1 MKKWLKIWMLTMA
14 FVAAMTAVV
23 STGKVSAEEGK
34 SSNEVQVVIG
44 KYNDWKNTCT
54 WGNFL
59 FNFDASIDEQHDS
72 TWNVFECK
80 FGESSQKAIT
90 LQLSWDLT
98 SASGFVISW
107 ENVKLSNTVWTKNP
121 DGIWNNTAITS
132 WDAKSLQTLFNKN
145 EKTIWDASW
154 TVTIDLTVPAWQ
166 PDGTYQGTLVLTF

>member
-23 STGKVSAEEGK
+23 STGKVEAQSTAN
-34 SSNEVQVVIG
+34 NEVQVVIG
-44 KYNDWKNTCT
+44 KYNDWVNTCS

-59 FNFDASIDEQHDS
+59 FNFNASVDEQHDS

-98 SASGFVISW
+98 STSGWFIISW

-121 DGIWNNTAITS
+121 DGLWTNTAITS
-132 WDAKSLQTLFNKN
+132 WYATDYNTLFNKN
-145 EKTIWDASW
+145 AKTIWDASW
-154 TVTIDLTVPAWQ
+154 SVTIDITVPAWQ